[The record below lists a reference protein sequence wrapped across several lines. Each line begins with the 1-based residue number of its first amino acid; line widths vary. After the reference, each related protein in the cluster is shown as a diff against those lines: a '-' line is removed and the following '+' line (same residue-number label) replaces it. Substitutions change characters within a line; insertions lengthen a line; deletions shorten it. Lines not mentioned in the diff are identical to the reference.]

1 MVLAVAVAYQR
12 PVAAATAASVVAVL
26 AEMVPIHRISVA
38 AAAEGSV
45 VAAVAPLVEPQETE
59 DLEAVAEVEGWVLS
73 QLAAS
78 VVSVVA
84 EVAEVEVEQ
93 TLSRQVATA
102 QFCCSG
108 RRAIR

>member
-1 MVLAVAVAYQR
+1 MVLVVAVAYQR
-12 PVAAATAASVVAVL
+12 PVAAVTAASVVAVL

-45 VAAVAPLVEPQETE
+45 VAAVAPLVEPQETAASG
-59 DLEAVAEVEGWVLS
+59 AVAVAGLVLS
-73 QLAAS
+73 QLAAPE
-78 VVSVVA
+78 VSVVA
-84 EVAEVEVEQ
+84 EVAVVALEQ
-93 TLSRQVATA
+93 QLSRQVATA